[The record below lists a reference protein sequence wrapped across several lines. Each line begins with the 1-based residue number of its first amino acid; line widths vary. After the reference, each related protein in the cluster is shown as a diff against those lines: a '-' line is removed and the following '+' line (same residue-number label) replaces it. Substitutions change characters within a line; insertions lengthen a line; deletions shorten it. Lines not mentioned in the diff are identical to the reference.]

1 MGERAGQAGL
11 GGLTGKTAIVTGG
24 SRGIGLA
31 AVRRLLQ
38 LGASVHYLSRTES
51 PEHHALSQT
60 ASEVGA
66 GGSVDWHQVD
76 VADEAQLGGAVEQ
89 ILVAGDVH
97 VLVNNAGITR
107 DGLVFRMSR
116 EDWEAVLTANL
127 TSAFLTC
134 RLVARAM
141 TKLRGGSIINVSSIV
156 GITGNAGQTNYA
168 ASKAGLIGFSRSLAK
183 EVASRGIR
191 VNVVAPGYIDTDMT
205 AGLGEK
211 IRAAVVEA
219 IPLGRVGS
227 PEEVAQLIAFLA
239 GDGSE
244 YITGQVMQVDGGLAV

>member
-1 MGERAGQAGL
+1 MADPAAPS
-11 GGLTGKTAIVTGG
+11 GGVAGKTAIVTGG

-31 AVRRLLQ
+31 VVRRLLAA
-38 LGASVHYLSRTES
+38 GASVHYLSRTES
-51 PEHHALSQT
+51 AEHAALAQV
-60 ASEVGA
+60 AIEAGA
-66 GGSVDWHQVD
+66 GASVEWHETD
-76 VADEAQLGGAVEQ
+76 VADEGQ
-89 ILVAGDVH
+89 LVASVEGILSAADVH

-116 EDWEAVLTANL
+116 EDWDAVLTANL

-141 TKLRGGSIINVSSIV
+141 TKLRAGSIINVSSIV
-156 GITGNAGQTNYA
+156 GISGNAGQTNYA

-205 AGLGEK
+205 SALGDK
-211 IRAAVVEA
+211 VRDAVVQA
-219 IPLGRVGS
+219 IPLGRVGT
-227 PEEVAQLIAFLA
+227 PQEVAHLISFLA

-244 YITGQVMQVDGGLAV
+244 YITGQVIQVDGGLAG